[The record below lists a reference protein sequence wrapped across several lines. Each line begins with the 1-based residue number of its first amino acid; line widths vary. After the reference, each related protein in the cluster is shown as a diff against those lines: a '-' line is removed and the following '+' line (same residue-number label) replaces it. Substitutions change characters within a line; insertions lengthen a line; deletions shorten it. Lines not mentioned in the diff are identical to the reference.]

1 MFVRRRLSRRLLLL
15 VGLIASAALPAP
27 TMAGTSVYVIYV
39 QIQNYCVEGTGPVSS
54 TITVRQRTS
63 SGALKG
69 KAIVASDGAGEFQ
82 ACFWESIEVGDQ
94 IAMTNGAVS
103 RSVTVPNL
111 SMSMTA
117 SRVEDVVSGKGPA
130 NSQVLLEIFGCQDFV
145 CNSVAGATLNTSSTG
160 AYTRDFT
167 TTYDIRGRDVAIVEW
182 SNSFGDAFVLQKV
195 APFLY
200 GRFGSAN
207 VSGRGYAE
215 KSVTV
220 QLRKANGSVRASFT
234 QVGEIYALAREAFSG
249 GQGAFLN
256 AVVELDTERSPREL
270 LELCQRLEA
279 DAQRVREERWGPRTL
294 DVDVLWIDGATVDEP
309 DLVVPHPRMWQRR
322 FVLAPLRDL
331 APDLV
336 TDEHLAAADGEVR
349 PWP

>member
-1 MFVRRRLSRRLLLL
+1 
-15 VGLIASAALPAP
+15 
-27 TMAGTSVYVIYV
+27 MAGTSVYVIYV

-130 NSQVLLEIFGCQDFV
+130 NSQVLLEIFGCQDFI

-167 TTYDIRGRDVAIVEW
+167 TTYDIRGRDVAVVEW

-234 QVGEIYALAREAFSG
+234 QVGEIYGGFIDGILRNGSG
-249 GQGAFLN
+249 G
-256 AVVELDTERSPREL
+256 AVPAAAGNSIKASFSTDAILPVINSTLAGNSDTEVVTGKCFPNQPFYLYAEEPGDWDRPEPWTDFIGVANSQGLFSVNMATQGSEVGFDLTFGDLLFVECRTNKGDEL
-270 LELCQRLEA
+270 A
-279 DAQRVREERWGPRTL
+279 SY
-294 DVDVLWIDGATVDEP
+294 
-309 DLVVPHPRMWQRR
+309 
-322 FVLAPLRDL
+322 
-331 APDLV
+331 
-336 TDEHLAAADGEVR
+336 GEVAVGT
-349 PWP
+349 PES